1 MGAVQR
7 HNFEIVRK
15 GYDPQAVDD
24 VILELTIAKND
35 AEALAAKL
43 QKQAGTAPSSGGAS
57 TEAARIIADAKQQAR
72 QIVDDAHR
80 QAESTLGGARAEAH
94 RALTEARTSAMGVN
108 GDGAPLEPDAIRK
121 LLALAERFETQV
133 TALAKGALADTA
145 SLARELEQGLAAA
158 ATRPAAPQP
167 PAKAPAPKATASKRR
182 APAAIPEDEG
192 DSTLDLLRKRSA
204 GSRNGDASTNGSGD
218 ARVAETAEH
227 DTRLAA
233 RVARETGRE
242 RPAAAQTTPDPLPEE
257 STSLASRIAREQ
269 GSAASEEK
277 QRDNERGSYYS
288 RRSARLPRIGEEA
301 TAGAMA
307 AVRSVRK
314 GGEGAA
320 PDDERTAQTA

>member
-43 QKQAGTAPSSGGAS
+43 QKQAEASPAPGGAS
-57 TEAARIIADAKQQAR
+57 TEAARVVADAKQQAR
-72 QIVDDAHR
+72 QIVDEAHR

-94 RALTEARTSAMGVN
+94 RVLTEARGTANGASGEGV
-108 GDGAPLEPDAIRK
+108 PLEAATIRK
-121 LLALAERFETQV
+121 LLALAERFESQV
-133 TALAKGALADTA
+133 TALAKGALADTS
-145 SLARELEQGLAAA
+145 SLSRELEQTLAAA
-158 ATRPAAPQP
+158 ATRPATQS
-167 PAKAPAPKATASKRR
+167 KAAQPKATPKKRP

-204 GSRNGDASTNGSGD
+204 GSRNGDGPTKPVKAQ
-218 ARVAETAEH
+218 EP

-233 RVARETGRE
+233 RIAREKARE
-242 RPAAAQTTPDPLPEE
+242 SATTNQTTPDPLPEE

-269 GSAASEEK
+269 GSAASEER
-277 QRDNERGSYYS
+277 QDSERGSYYS

>member
-15 GYDPQAVDD
+15 GYEPEAVDD
-24 VILELTIAKND
+24 VILQLTIAKND

-43 QKQAGTAPSSGGAS
+43 QKQVDAGGPSPAEAS
-57 TEAARIIADAKQQAR
+57 TEAARIVADAKTQAR
-72 QIVDDAHR
+72 QIVDEAHR

-94 RALTEARTSAMGVN
+94 RVLTEARNTALGGQN
-108 GDGAPLEPDAIRK
+108 GSPAPASIQR
-121 LLALAERFETQV
+121 LLALAERFETQI
-133 TALAKGALADTA
+133 TALAKGALADTSA
-145 SLARELEQGLAAA
+145 LTKELQQALTTAAQPAATGPTPTRSPEPANAPRRRAAA
-158 ATRPAAPQP
+158 P
-167 PAKAPAPKATASKRR
+167 PT
-182 APAAIPEDEG
+182 IPDDEG

-204 GSRNGDASTNGSGD
+204 KKDQAEAPSPAAD
-218 ARVAETAEH
+218 AR
-227 DTRLAA
+227 DTDTGLAA
-233 RVARETGRE
+233 RIARE
-242 RPAAAQTTPDPLPEE
+242 AAAAKTTRDPAPAE

-277 QRDNERGSYYS
+277 QQDNERGSYYS

-320 PDDERTAQTA
+320 NDVDERAAQTA